1 MLVEIEKLVYGGMGL
16 ARVDGKATFV
26 RGGVPGDLLE
36 VTVVSD
42 KRTFA
47 EAKIEKIIRPSP
59 ERTEAKCPVF
69 GTCGAC
75 QWQHINYAFQLKA
88 KEQILAETL
97 LRIGGFRE
105 LNVEPIVASPNEYG
119 YRERVTLSAWLEDRK
134 FKLGYHE
141 KGELR
146 RVPINGCPIASEE
159 INSEIKNLNEF
170 FLRDEYD
177 SLPFNRINIASD
189 GKRAYVTFSLITNG
203 REGYVDSPP
212 NQDHELDE
220 ALKGLGFEDRGE
232 HVFQFES
239 LDLRFNSVP
248 SIFVQANRR
257 INEQLVSTV
266 LDWAGL
272 EGNEEVLDLFCGV
285 GNFSL
290 NLAKSARS
298 VLGVDI
304 SKVAVSLAR
313 INSEANMIENVR
325 FVCSSVPSFLRKS
338 LHQRAEFDLIILDP
352 PREGARDIL
361 EELLR
366 LSPKRMIYVS
376 CNPSTL
382 ARDLKSLTER
392 DYKLA
397 KVRPF
402 DMFPQTFHIESV
414 VLLSRFDK

>member
-1 MLVEIEKLVYGGMGL
+1 LLVEIEKLIYGGMGF
-16 ARVDGKATFV
+16 ARVDGKALFV

-36 VTVVSD
+36 ATVVRD

-47 EAKIEKIIRPSP
+47 EAKIERIIRASP
-59 ERTEAKCPVF
+59 ERTAPKCPFF
-69 GTCGAC
+69 GICGAC

-88 KEQILAETL
+88 KEQVLRETL

-105 LNVEPIVASPNEYG
+105 LNIEPIVPSPHEYG
-119 YRERVTLSAWLEDRK
+119 YRERVTLSAWLEDRR

-141 KGELR
+141 KGEFR

-159 INSEIKNLNEF
+159 IDSEIKNLNEF

-177 SLPFNRINIASD
+177 TLPFNRINIVSD
-189 GKRAYVTFSLITNG
+189 GKRAYVTFSRITNG

-212 NQDHELDE
+212 NKDHELDE
-220 ALKGLGFEDRGE
+220 TFKSLGIEDHEE

-239 LDLRFNSVP
+239 LGLTFNSVP
-248 SIFVQANRR
+248 SIFMQANSR
-257 INEQLVSTV
+257 INERLVSTV
-266 LDWAGL
+266 LDWAEL
-272 EGNEEVLDLFCGV
+272 ECNEEVLDLFCGV

-290 NLAKSARS
+290 NLAKSARR

-313 INSEANMIENVR
+313 INSKVNMIENVR
-325 FVCSSVPSFLRKS
+325 FVSSSVPSFLRS
-338 LHQRAEFDLIILDP
+338 SSHQRAEFDLIILDP
-352 PREGARDIL
+352 PREGAKDIL
-361 EELLR
+361 EDLLN

-392 DYKLA
+392 DYKLV
-397 KVRPF
+397 KIRPF

-414 VLLSRFDK
+414 ALLRRVD

>member
-1 MLVEIEKLVYGGMGL
+1 LPVEIEKLVYGGMGF

-36 VTVVSD
+36 VTVVTD
-42 KRTFA
+42 RRTLA
-47 EAKIEKIIRPSP
+47 EAKIERIIRPSP
-59 ERTEAKCPVF
+59 ERAAPKCPIF
-69 GTCGAC
+69 ETCGAC
-75 QWQHINYAFQLKA
+75 QWQHINYTFQLKA
-88 KEQILAETL
+88 KEEVLRETL

-105 LNVEPIVASPNEYG
+105 LNVEPIVPSPYEYG

-141 KGELR
+141 KGEFR

-159 INSEIKNLNEF
+159 INSEIRNLNEF
-170 FLRDEYD
+170 FSRDEYET
-177 SLPFNRINIASD
+177 LPFNRINIVSD
-189 GKRAYVTFSLITNG
+189 GKRAYFTFSLIKNE
-203 REGYVDSPP
+203 RERYVDYFP
-212 NQDHELDE
+212 NKAHELDE
-220 ALKGLGFEDRGE
+220 AFKNVGFENHGE

-239 LDLRFNSVP
+239 LGLTYNSVP
-248 SIFVQANRR
+248 SIFMQANSR

-266 LDWAGL
+266 LDWAEL

-290 NLAKSARS
+290 SLAKGVRR
-298 VLGVDI
+298 VLGVDMN
-304 SKVAVSLAR
+304 KVAVSLAR
-313 INSEANMIENVR
+313 INSKANMIENVS
-325 FVCSSVPSFLRKS
+325 FVCSSVSSFLRNS
-338 LHQRAEFDLIILDP
+338 LNRGAEFDLIVVDP

-361 EELLR
+361 ERLLK

-392 DYKLA
+392 DYRIVKI
-397 KVRPF
+397 RPF
-402 DMFPQTFHIESV
+402 DMFPQTFHIESI
-414 VLLSRFDK
+414 VLLSKFDK